1 MRRNLR
7 LATALLVI
15 LFLSACSMADQ
26 SLGKTVAK
34 ITLKDG
40 SVFEWDNTKNIDLSI
55 TQDSVSIKSVTPE
68 QAMANVAASNAAI
81 AAALS
86 KLAEMLIPAAA
97 KAGAL
102 SGS

>member
-7 LATALLVI
+7 LAVALLVI

-34 ITLKDG
+34 VTFPDG
-40 SVFEWDNTKNIDLSI
+40 TVYEWNNTKNIDLEI
-55 TQDSVSIKSVTPE
+55 TRDSVNIKSVTPE
-68 QAMANVAASNAAI
+68 QAMANVAASNAAV

-86 KLAEMLIPAAA
+86 KIAEMLIPAAA
-97 KAGAL
+97 RAGAL

>member
-7 LATALLVI
+7 LAVALLVI

-34 ITLKDG
+34 VTMPDG
-40 SVFEWDNTKNIDLSI
+40 TVYEWNNTKNIDLEI
-55 TQDSVSIKSVTPE
+55 TASSVSIKSVTPE
-68 QAMANVAASNAAI
+68 QAMANVAASNAAV

-86 KLAEMLIPAAA
+86 KIAEMLIPAAA
-97 KAGAL
+97 RAGAMA
-102 SGS
+102 GS